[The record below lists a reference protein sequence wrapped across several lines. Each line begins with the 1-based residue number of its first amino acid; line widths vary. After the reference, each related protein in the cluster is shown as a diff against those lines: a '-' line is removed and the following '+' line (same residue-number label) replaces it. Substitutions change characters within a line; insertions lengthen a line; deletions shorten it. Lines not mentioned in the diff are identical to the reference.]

1 MTSTERMKVTDVTVL
16 AALAHPIRLSIL
28 HLLLTVGEQTATQCS
43 EVVDATPSA
52 CSYHLRHLERFGLV
66 ERVDQDGRAD
76 ADGRTKVWRAVATGF
91 DFGEPAGSP
100 EFVAASSA
108 LISVGLDENLRL
120 ARHYLSHLDLLP
132 DEWRR
137 AASFSTFALLVN
149 ADELR
154 SSAGQDRRHHPTP
167 SSRGACGRA
176 RRRAIG
182 ASLDRGVRPDRP
194 TVIDVADAESTHDGA
209 RGRPPSPSP
218 SPWRTRDFR
227 LVWAG
232 GFVNDTGDWLL
243 LVALPL
249 FVFLES
255 DSGSATALLFV
266 VELGAALLL
275 GPVGGSLVDRW
286 DLRRTL
292 VATNLAQAVT
302 LVPLLAVTA
311 DRIWPAYLVVG
322 AQAMLTQIN
331 NPASV
336 ALLPRVVEPDQLTVA
351 NAANSMSASL
361 ARLIGSPLGGV
372 AVGFGGIEA
381 VVAIDGVSFL
391 AVAVAMAFV
400 RSETGP
406 ITTDRH
412 GHEVDGGVRAGL
424 RAIWRQP
431 VIRALVL
438 IDGLGQIAQGFFLVL
453 FVAFVVRAL
462 HGGGVEVGLIRGS
475 MAVGAIAGALL
486 ITRFADRFG
495 PITLLTAGYLG
506 MGLVSLVF
514 WHGPE
519 LTTEIWFFMAVF
531 ALSGVPG
538 SALGV
543 GMFTAMQQFSPSGM
557 LGRVVGVGGA
567 IGALARSIGSLA
579 AGAAA
584 RIDRPH
590 PPPRRAVGDLSVVR
604 RARLG
609 VHPRWPRTCRG
620 AGSERG
626 RSGRRPLTEQR
637 RRGPAGAPN
646 T

>member
-1 MTSTERMKVTDVTVL
+1 MIVAGAETGRDV
-16 AALAHPIRLSIL
+16 A
-28 HLLLTVGEQTATQCS
+28 
-43 EVVDATPSA
+43 
-52 CSYHLRHLERFGLV
+52 
-66 ERVDQDGRAD
+66 
-76 ADGRTKVWRAVATGF
+76 
-91 DFGEPAGSP
+91 P
-100 EFVAASSA
+100 E
-108 LISVGLDENLRL
+108 
-120 ARHYLSHLDLLP
+120 
-132 DEWRR
+132 
-137 AASFSTFALLVN
+137 
-149 ADELR
+149 
-154 SSAGQDRRHHPTP
+154 
-167 SSRGACGRA
+167 
-176 RRRAIG
+176 
-182 ASLDRGVRPDRP
+182 RP
-194 TVIDVADAESTHDGA
+194 TGA
-209 RGRPPSPSP
+209 SP

-232 GFVNDTGDWLL
+232 GLVNDMGDWLL

-249 FVFLES
+249 YVFLES
-255 DSGSATALLFV
+255 NSGSATALLFV
-266 VELGAALLL
+266 VELAAALLL

-292 VATNLAQAVT
+292 VVTNLAQAVT
-302 LVPLLAVTA
+302 LLPLLAVTA

-336 ALLPRVVEPDQLTVA
+336 ASLPRVVDPDQLTVA

-372 AVGFGGIEA
+372 AVGIGGIEA
-381 VVAIDGVSFL
+381 VVAIDGLSFL

-400 RSETGP
+400 RSDTRP

-412 GHEVDGGVRAGL
+412 SGEQVDGGVRAGL

-486 ITRFADRFG
+486 ITRYADRCG

-506 MGLVSLVF
+506 MGLVSLLF
-514 WHGPE
+514 WHGPA
-519 LTTEIWFFMAVF
+519 LTTEVWFFMAVF
-531 ALSGVPG
+531 ALSGLPG

-567 IGALARSIGSLA
+567 IGALARSIGSLV
-579 AGAAA
+579 AGALLASTDLIRLLDVQSA
-584 RIDRPH
+584 IYLLCAVLAWACIRDGRTDR
-590 PPPRRAVGDLSVVR
+590 A
-604 RARLG
+604 
-609 VHPRWPRTCRG
+609 
-620 AGSERG
+620 G
-626 RSGRRPLTEQR
+626 RSGGRPLPEQR
-637 RRGPAGAPN
+637 
-646 T
+646 

>member
-1 MTSTERMKVTDVTVL
+1 M
-16 AALAHPIRLSIL
+16 
-28 HLLLTVGEQTATQCS
+28 
-43 EVVDATPSA
+43 
-52 CSYHLRHLERFGLV
+52 
-66 ERVDQDGRAD
+66 
-76 ADGRTKVWRAVATGF
+76 
-91 DFGEPAGSP
+91 
-100 EFVAASSA
+100 
-108 LISVGLDENLRL
+108 
-120 ARHYLSHLDLLP
+120 
-132 DEWRR
+132 
-137 AASFSTFALLVN
+137 
-149 ADELR
+149 
-154 SSAGQDRRHHPTP
+154 
-167 SSRGACGRA
+167 
-176 RRRAIG
+176 
-182 ASLDRGVRPDRP
+182 
-194 TVIDVADAESTHDGA
+194 IDVADAESTHDDA
-209 RGRPPSPSP
+209 RGRPTSPSP

-400 RSETGP
+400 RSDTRP

-486 ITRFADRFG
+486 ITRFADRVG

-543 GMFTAMQQFSPSGM
+543 GMFTALQQFSPSGM

-579 AGAAA
+579 AGLLLASTDLIRLLDVQSAIYLLCAALA
-584 RIDRPH
+584 WAFIRDG
-590 PPPRRAVGDLSVVR
+590 RAPVAAPAVNADGQ
-604 RARLG
+604 A
-609 VHPRWPRTCRG
+609 
-620 AGSERG
+620 AG
-626 RSGRRPLTEQR
+626 RSPSSGVGVQPGR
-637 RRGPAGAPN
+637 PN

>member
-1 MTSTERMKVTDVTVL
+1 MTDVSV
-16 AALAHPIRLSIL
+16 AGPAH
-28 HLLLTVGEQTATQCS
+28 G
-43 EVVDATPSA
+43 D
-52 CSYHLRHLERFGLV
+52 
-66 ERVDQDGRAD
+66 
-76 ADGRTKVWRAVATGF
+76 
-91 DFGEPAGSP
+91 
-100 EFVAASSA
+100 
-108 LISVGLDENLRL
+108 
-120 ARHYLSHLDLLP
+120 
-132 DEWRR
+132 
-137 AASFSTFALLVN
+137 
-149 ADELR
+149 
-154 SSAGQDRRHHPTP
+154 
-167 SSRGACGRA
+167 
-176 RRRAIG
+176 
-182 ASLDRGVRPDRP
+182 
-194 TVIDVADAESTHDGA
+194 A
-209 RGRPPSPSP
+209 RGERPPPRP

-232 GFVNDTGDWLL
+232 GFVNDMGDWLL

-249 FVFLES
+249 YVFLES

-266 VELGAALLL
+266 VELAAALLL

-336 ALLPRVVEPDQLTVA
+336 ALLPRVVGPDQLTVA

-372 AVGFGGIEA
+372 AIGFGGIEA
-381 VVAIDGVSFL
+381 VVAIDGVTFL
-391 AVAVAMAFV
+391 AVATAMAFV
-400 RSETGP
+400 RSDTRP

-412 GHEVDGGVRAGL
+412 SGEQVHAGVRAGL

-431 VIRALVL
+431 VIRAVVL
-438 IDGLGQIAQGFFLVL
+438 IDGLGQIAQGFFVVL

-475 MAVGAIAGALL
+475 MAVGAIVGALL

-495 PITLLTAGYLG
+495 PISLLTAGYLG

-514 WHGPE
+514 WHGTS
-519 LTTEIWFFMAVF
+519 LTEEIWFFMTVF
-531 ALSGVPG
+531 ALSGFPG

-543 GMFTAMQQFSPSGM
+543 GMFTAMQQYSPSGM

-567 IGALARSIGSLA
+567 IGALARAIGSLV
-579 AGAAA
+579 AGALLATTDLVRLLDVQSAIYLLCAA
-584 RIDRPH
+584 LAWLCIRDGRTPAAAPAVKGDAQAADRSP
-590 PPPRRAVGDLSVVR
+590 
-604 RARLG
+604 
-609 VHPRWPRTCRG
+609 
-620 AGSERG
+620 
-626 RSGRRPLTEQR
+626 RSGVGVQPGR
-637 RRGPAGAPN
+637 PN

>member
-1 MTSTERMKVTDVTVL
+1 M
-16 AALAHPIRLSIL
+16 
-28 HLLLTVGEQTATQCS
+28 
-43 EVVDATPSA
+43 
-52 CSYHLRHLERFGLV
+52 
-66 ERVDQDGRAD
+66 
-76 ADGRTKVWRAVATGF
+76 
-91 DFGEPAGSP
+91 
-100 EFVAASSA
+100 
-108 LISVGLDENLRL
+108 
-120 ARHYLSHLDLLP
+120 
-132 DEWRR
+132 
-137 AASFSTFALLVN
+137 
-149 ADELR
+149 
-154 SSAGQDRRHHPTP
+154 
-167 SSRGACGRA
+167 
-176 RRRAIG
+176 
-182 ASLDRGVRPDRP
+182 
-194 TVIDVADAESTHDGA
+194 
-209 RGRPPSPSP
+209 
-218 SPWRTRDFR
+218 
-227 LVWAG
+227 WAG
-232 GFVNDTGDWLL
+232 GFVNDMGDWLL

-255 DSGSATALLFV
+255 DSGTATALLFV
-266 VELGAALLL
+266 VELVAALLL

-302 LVPLLAVTA
+302 LLPLLTVTA

-336 ALLPRVVEPDQLTVA
+336 ALLPRVVAPDQLTVA

-381 VVAIDGVSFL
+381 VVAIDGVTFL

-400 RSETGP
+400 RSDTSP

-412 GHEVDGGVRAGL
+412 SGRQVDGGVRAGL

-438 IDGLGQIAQGFFLVL
+438 IDGLGQIAQGFFVVL

-475 MAVGAIAGALL
+475 MAVGAIVGALL
-486 ITRFADRFG
+486 ITRFANRFG

-506 MGLVSLVF
+506 MGAVSLVF
-514 WHGPE
+514 WHGPA
-519 LTTEIWFFMAVF
+519 LTTEIWIFMAVF
-531 ALSGVPG
+531 ALSGIPG

-543 GMFTAMQQFSPSGM
+543 GLFTAMQQFSPSGM

-567 IGALARSIGSLA
+567 IGALARSIGSLV
-579 AGAAA
+579 AGALLASTELIRLLDVQSAIYLLCAA
-584 RIDRPH
+584 LAWAFIREGRAPVAAQAENGDGQAADRSPVSG
-590 PPPRRAVGDLSVVR
+590 VGVQ
-604 RARLG
+604 
-609 VHPRWPRTCRG
+609 P
-620 AGSERG
+620 G
-626 RSGRRPLTEQR
+626 R
-637 RRGPAGAPN
+637 PN

>member
-1 MTSTERMKVTDVTVL
+1 M
-16 AALAHPIRLSIL
+16 
-28 HLLLTVGEQTATQCS
+28 
-43 EVVDATPSA
+43 
-52 CSYHLRHLERFGLV
+52 
-66 ERVDQDGRAD
+66 
-76 ADGRTKVWRAVATGF
+76 
-91 DFGEPAGSP
+91 
-100 EFVAASSA
+100 
-108 LISVGLDENLRL
+108 
-120 ARHYLSHLDLLP
+120 
-132 DEWRR
+132 
-137 AASFSTFALLVN
+137 
-149 ADELR
+149 
-154 SSAGQDRRHHPTP
+154 
-167 SSRGACGRA
+167 
-176 RRRAIG
+176 
-182 ASLDRGVRPDRP
+182 
-194 TVIDVADAESTHDGA
+194 IDVADAESTHDDA
-209 RGRPPSPSP
+209 RGRPTSPSP

-266 VELGAALLL
+266 VELVAALLL

-453 FVAFVVRAL
+453 FVAFVVR
-462 HGGGVEVGLIRGS
+462 R
-475 MAVGAIAGALL
+475 
-486 ITRFADRFG
+486 
-495 PITLLTAGYLG
+495 
-506 MGLVSLVF
+506 
-514 WHGPE
+514 
-519 LTTEIWFFMAVF
+519 
-531 ALSGVPG
+531 
-538 SALGV
+538 
-543 GMFTAMQQFSPSGM
+543 
-557 LGRVVGVGGA
+557 
-567 IGALARSIGSLA
+567 
-579 AGAAA
+579 AA
-584 RIDRPH
+584 R
-590 PPPRRAVGDLSVVR
+590 
-604 RARLG
+604 
-609 VHPRWPRTCRG
+609 WRG
-620 AGSERG
+620 RG
-626 RSGRRPLTEQR
+626 RSDPGQHGGRGDR
-637 RRGPAGAPN
+637 RRTVDHPLRRSRRTDHTADRRVSRDGARVARVLAR